1 MKKIVDLGAKLT
13 LADRTEEFVRFV
25 AARTAD
31 NIFSAAGFEGMDLQ
45 QQVRTFVNRVHGN
58 YVSSQRPVAFQG
70 PIGQAMGLFQTYQFN
85 LMQQVFRHIENG
97 DKKSLAILFGLQS
110 SLFGLQ
116 GLPGFQALNT
126 HIVGNASNNPDHTD
140 FYSSFPQTFDKKL
153 GIISCM
159 VQ

>member
-1 MKKIVDLGAKLT
+1 VGNETVDVLQGKMKKIVDLGAKLT

-70 PIGQAMGLFQTYQFN
+70 PMDKQW
-85 LMQQVFRHIENG
+85 VFSRPI
-97 DKKSLAILFGLQS
+97 SLPNAA
-110 SLFGLQ
+110 SLS
-116 GLPGFQALNT
+116 P
-126 HIVGNASNNPDHTD
+126 
-140 FYSSFPQTFDKKL
+140 Y
-153 GIISCM
+153 
-159 VQ
+159 